1 MNTNVY
7 NIVWA
12 DDEIDAI
19 LDEVIVDLKEN
30 GFNIVGTAH
39 DGKELEER
47 LSKPELIDA
56 VIVDANF
63 NESIDTVAHDRDT
76 SGLDYAR
83 GLYMHKLKRSI
94 PFFLYTGRN
103 DELLK
108 DIYKDKPSFQED
120 FKRHER
126 WFRKSIPGEF
136 EEMLEKIKNAVDQLK
151 SPHYIIRNKY
161 TEIIEASSKVEGAKD
176 FVYDFLINDYNG
188 SLENIKEP
196 FVTVRRIIEKI
207 FGECEKRKLIPPISD
222 NTTGTAKYFFYKEFS
237 IKQSDTKEWTKLY
250 EMVGELMPR
259 PLAKSLIFIV
269 EIVQDGAHC
278 KNDLKF
284 DVHKYYNDSKDTLL
298 LHSVVFILFDIIRWF
313 AKTIDFHMLNEADEK
328 PLWKK
333 CEDNDKKN
341 HTVQKGCTD
350 GDYLCNIK
358 LNKQDNNFK
367 YNKYMNNIYNNESD
381 NMVNN
386 MENNMES
393 EKMCGGKVPTREN
406 LAKYESL
413 MAEFDNCESDDLD
426 LKNKLYNKAQKYRD
440 QYDWSSVVFEENG
453 KEGLKT
459 VFGDVVVPAVYEQ
472 IVCFPYYFY
481 LTSLAIVAKK
491 NGRLGLLKLNDD
503 MSEVAEITG
512 FEFDAAFHIE
522 FTEFV
527 AVRKEYTGKWGLV
540 DMKGN
545 MLVPT
550 EMDMIY
556 NDAAN
561 GCIFVDKD
569 GKSGVYD
576 YVNEAFAYPKY
587 ESIDGMGEGDY
598 LRFTKDGQEGY
609 VTTDGQFLLCSV
621 VDEGIDDD
629 HDFISDHL
637 G

>member
-1 MNTNVY
+1 
-7 NIVWA
+7 
-12 DDEIDAI
+12 
-19 LDEVIVDLKEN
+19 
-30 GFNIVGTAH
+30 
-39 DGKELEER
+39 
-47 LSKPELIDA
+47 
-56 VIVDANF
+56 
-63 NESIDTVAHDRDT
+63 
-76 SGLDYAR
+76 
-83 GLYMHKLKRSI
+83 
-94 PFFLYTGRN
+94 
-103 DELLK
+103 
-108 DIYKDKPSFQED
+108 
-120 FKRHER
+120 
-126 WFRKSIPGEF
+126 
-136 EEMLEKIKNAVDQLK
+136 
-151 SPHYIIRNKY
+151 
-161 TEIIEASSKVEGAKD
+161 
-176 FVYDFLINDYNG
+176 
-188 SLENIKEP
+188 
-196 FVTVRRIIEKI
+196 
-207 FGECEKRKLIPPISD
+207 
-222 NTTGTAKYFFYKEFS
+222 
-237 IKQSDTKEWTKLY
+237 
-250 EMVGELMPR
+250 
-259 PLAKSLIFIV
+259 
-269 EIVQDGAHC
+269 
-278 KNDLKF
+278 
-284 DVHKYYNDSKDTLL
+284 
-298 LHSVVFILFDIIRWF
+298 
-313 AKTIDFHMLNEADEK
+313 
-328 PLWKK
+328 
-333 CEDNDKKN
+333 
-341 HTVQKGCTD
+341 
-350 GDYLCNIK
+350 
-358 LNKQDNNFK
+358 
-367 YNKYMNNIYNNESD
+367 MNNIYNNESD

-472 IVCFPYYFY
+472 IVYFPYYFY

-527 AVRKEYTGKWGLV
+527 AVRKEDTGKWGLV

-550 EMDMIY
+550 EMDVIY

-576 YVNEAFAYPKY
+576 YVNEAFAYPEY
-587 ESIDGMGEGDY
+587 ESIDGMGEGGN